1 MESILRLATDKK
13 RLIFDGIISKQST
26 IIIDFYNCY
35 CSMVKFC
42 TFKTFSEETFL
53 LCMDRIIKAVKG
65 RDTYIVSK
73 PIFEVDIEMIH
84 RLIVKNPN
92 IKYIIVDNEIETAGN
107 NRERDDYTCF
117 LINYLEKN
125 QSVIISNDKYSNFD
139 DIVKNIKPFSIT
151 LITNT
156 GISHRD
162 ISSDFLNNITDCVQ
176 KEITRRGFKFCF
188 DNTIDI
194 FYKNKKVINSKK

>member
-84 RLIVKNPN
+84 RLIIKNPN
-92 IKYIIVDNEIETAGN
+92 IKYIIVDNDIESSGN
-107 NRERDDYTCF
+107 NKERDDYTCF
-117 LINYLEKN
+117 LINYLEKK

-156 GISHRD
+156 GISYRD
-162 ISSDFLNNITDCVQ
+162 ISSDFLNNIADCVQ

>member
-84 RLIVKNPN
+84 RLIIKNPN
-92 IKYIIVDNEIETAGN
+92 IKYIIVDNEIESSGN
-107 NRERDDYTCF
+107 NKERDDYTCF
-117 LINYLEKN
+117 LINYLEKK

-139 DIVKNIKPFSIT
+139 DIIKNIKPFSIT

-156 GISHRD
+156 GISYRD
-162 ISSDFLNNITDCVQ
+162 ISSDFLNNIADCVQ

>member
-92 IKYIIVDNEIETAGN
+92 IKYIIVDNEVETAGN

-162 ISSDFLNNITDCVQ
+162 ISSDFLNNIADCVQ